1 MNKKINPGDLW
12 EDTFDE
18 ILIDKQKLFLQFPIA
33 VITGKGVHYLVLWFN
48 EKELEFAVESKEYF
62 LVDVKRLI

>member
-33 VITGKGVHYLVLWFN
+33 VINGSNVHYLVLWFN
-48 EKELEFAVESKEYF
+48 EKELKFSVQSKEYF